1 MTSIRSIGAGIGP
14 RLTYANVM
22 STLAFVIAFGGGTAY
37 ATHLVVDSSDIV
49 DGQVMTV
56 DLADGAVTGPKVAS
70 SSLFGSDIA
79 DGSLFS
85 GDIANSSLTGDDV
98 AANSLRS
105 GDIAESSLATVPSAT
120 KASNV
125 NGVKILPLEFL
136 APSGTAD
143 RVILNSGAGV
153 KISASCSS
161 TGDLTVWLFSDRSA
175 RVLMW
180 SIDSDAGEINNERAF
195 ENFTS
200 SNSYELVRDD
210 DGDQSGQA
218 SYMTSGG
225 DVVTIVWAADNNST
239 YAFPTQCSFF
249 GTAFI
254 H

>member
-1 MTSIRSIGAGIGP
+1 MTSIRSIGAGLGA
-14 RLTYANVM
+14 RCTYANVM

-49 DGQVMTV
+49 DGQVMYP
-56 DLADGAVTGPKVAS
+56 DLATTSVTGTKVVT
-70 SSLFGSDIA
+70 
-79 DGSLFS
+79 GSLFS
-85 GDIANSSLTGDDV
+85 SDVANNSLVGDDIADESLTGDDI

-120 KASNV
+120 KAANV
-125 NGVKILPLEFL
+125 NGVRILPLEFL

-161 TGDLTVWLFSDRSA
+161 TGDLTVWLFGDRNA

-239 YAFPTQCSFF
+239 YAFPTQCAFF

>member
-1 MTSIRSIGAGIGP
+1 MTSIRSIGAGLGG
-14 RLTYANVM
+14 RFTYANVM

-49 DGQVMTV
+49 DGQVMTA
-56 DLADGAVTGPKVAS
+56 DLADSAVIGSKVAT
-70 SSLFGSDIA
+70 SSLFGTDIARGSLFSSDIA
-79 DGSLFS
+79 D
-85 GDIANSSLTGDDV
+85 NSLTGDDV
-98 AANSLRS
+98 AGNSLTS
-105 GDIAESSLATVPSAT
+105 LDIAESSLATVPSAT

-125 NGVKILPLEFL
+125 NGVKILPIEFL
-136 APSGTAD
+136 APSNTAE

-153 KISASCSS
+153 KLSARCSS
-161 TGDLTVWLFSDRSA
+161 TGDLAVWLFSDRNA

-180 SIDSDAGEINNERAF
+180 SIDSDATEIDNARAF

-225 DVVTIVWAADNNST
+225 DVVTIIWAADNNTSNT
-239 YAFPTQCSFF
+239 FTTQCAFF
-249 GTAFI
+249 GTALI